1 LSACEIRDRRS
12 RISQA
17 LNAGYKNMRK
27 RLFHW
32 QGQRFVQLGF
42 EGEAGTPLAQQAS
55 SLFVRADAELK
66 PLGLSL
72 AANTVR
78 TRIFGRNA
86 EARTAGS
93 DARGQALIGA
103 SRASGSSYITAAHF
117 ESAADVG
124 LDLLAMA
131 APAGGAARQVTEHAP
146 AQSFIRHLVWD
157 PMVFLAGMTCE
168 RFPDL
173 KRQYEDILP
182 RAHALLRETG
192 CDWQNVVR
200 VSLFL
205 HRDENPDALLAGIAA
220 VAPVPPEHAE
230 IELVEGYSRPGKR
243 LEIEITAK
251 R

>member
-1 LSACEIRDRRS
+1 MRR
-12 RISQA
+12 
-17 LNAGYKNMRK
+17 
-27 RLFHW
+27 RLFNW

-42 EGEAGTPLAQQAS
+42 EGEPGVALAQQARD
-55 SLFVRADAELK
+55 LFVRADAELAT
-66 PLGLSL
+66 LGLAL

-78 TRIFGRNA
+78 TRIFGRSA
-86 EARTAGS
+86 QARTAGS
-93 DARGQALIGA
+93 DARGQALLGA

-131 APAGGAARQVTEHAP
+131 APVGNPARQVTEHAP
-146 AQSFIRHLVWD
+146 LQSFIRHLVWG

-173 KRQYEDILP
+173 RQQYEDILP
-182 RAHALLRETG
+182 RARTLLRETG
-192 CDWQNVVR
+192 CDWANVAR

-205 HRDENPDALLAGIAA
+205 HRDENPQALLAGIAA
-220 VAPVPPEHAE
+220 VAPVPLDHAE

-251 R
+251 RTTADR

>member
-1 LSACEIRDRRS
+1 
-12 RISQA
+12 
-17 LNAGYKNMRK
+17 MRK

-42 EGEAGTPLAQQAS
+42 EGEAGRPPAEQARG
-55 SLFVRADAELK
+55 LFARADAELK
-66 PLGLSL
+66 TLGLSL

-78 TRIFGRNA
+78 TRIFGRSA

-93 DARGQALIGA
+93 DARGQALVGA

-117 ESAADVG
+117 ESAAEVG

-131 APAGGAARQVTEHAP
+131 APAGNPPRQVTEHTP
-146 AQSFIRHLVWD
+146 PQSFIRHLAWG

-173 KRQYEDILP
+173 RQQFEDILP

-192 CDWQNVVR
+192 CDWPNLVR
-200 VSLFL
+200 VSLYL

-220 VAPVPPEHAE
+220 VAPVPLQHAE

-243 LEIEITAK
+243 LEIEITAQ